1 VFDLPGSNRHKY
13 TIREE
18 IRALYGPNTTVPVY
32 LALIFNTL
40 LYVYAVTG
48 TSYEC
53 LINVRPSYASFAR
66 HVPTARACMVL
77 LAPALTPLYALPRVA
92 CHS

>member
-1 VFDLPGSNRHKY
+1 MYVIQFQVFDLPGSHRHKY

-18 IRALYGPNTTVPVY
+18 IRALYGPRTTVPVY

-40 LYVYAVTG
+40 LYIYAVVG

-53 LINVRPSYASFAR
+53 VINVRPALHADR
-66 HVPTARACMVL
+66 VL
-77 LAPALTPLYALPRVA
+77 SPE
-92 CHS
+92 